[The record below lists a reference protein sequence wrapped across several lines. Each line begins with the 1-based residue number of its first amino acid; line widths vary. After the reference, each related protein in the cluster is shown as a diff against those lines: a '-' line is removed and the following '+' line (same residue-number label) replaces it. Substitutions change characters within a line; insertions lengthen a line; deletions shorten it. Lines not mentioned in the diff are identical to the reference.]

1 MSYTQEPAS
10 GAAAS
15 AIDDIFD
22 VAAANDPIPAYRKV
36 HAECP
41 VARTPGMF
49 GDGVWITRYEDVMWA
64 FKHPEVFSSQ
74 DVVKVGNEVPLI
86 PLSVDPPDHA
96 KYRRLLDPQFSPRK
110 MAELEPEMRKL
121 VDEII
126 DGFIDRGECDFHE
139 DFATPLPSTFFIALM
154 GLPQSDLPRFL
165 KWRDDTI
172 RPAADTMEAAQEIRE
187 ATGRDITEYFE
198 RELAERRDGPD
209 DGRLMSTLVRA
220 EVEGRPLTHAEL
232 LGTCHLLML
241 GGLDTVTATLDCMIT
256 YLARHPERRQA
267 ILDDPELIP
276 VAVEEL
282 LRHQT
287 PVMMVPRKIVKDVE
301 IGGVMCRAGDA
312 ATLLIGAGNIDA
324 AEFEDADEVR
334 FDRGRNRHVA
344 FGGGPHRCLG
354 SHLARLELHVAIEQF
369 HKRIPDYSIPESA
382 EVNFSPGIRQAARL
396 PITFSPKSVNG
407 A

>member
-1 MSYTQEPAS
+1 MSYTEDAAS
-10 GAAAS
+10 GAGAH
-15 AIDDIFD
+15 AIEGLFTTG
-22 VAAANDPIPAYRKV
+22 AANNPIPAYQKV

-49 GDGVWITRYEDVMWA
+49 GESVWVTRYEDVMWA

-121 VDEII
+121 VDEVI
-126 DGFIDRGECDFHE
+126 DAFIDRGECDFHE
-139 DFATPLPSTFFIALM
+139 EFATPLPSTFFIALM

-172 RPAADTMEAAQEIRE
+172 RPAARTMEEAQEIRE

-198 RELAERRDGPD
+198 RELGERRDGPD
-209 DGRLMSTLVRA
+209 DGRLLSTLVRA

-241 GGLDTVTATLDCMIT
+241 GGLDTVTATLDCMVT
-256 YLARHPERRQA
+256 YLATHPERRQA
-267 ILDDPELIP
+267 LVDDPELVP

-287 PVMMVPRKIVKDVE
+287 PVMMVPRKILRDVE
-301 IGGVMCRAGDA
+301 IGGVMCRAGDS
-312 ATLLIGAGNIDA
+312 ATLLLGAGNVDA
-324 AEFEDADEVR
+324 TEFENADEVR

-354 SHLARLELHVAIEQF
+354 SHLARLELQVALEQF
-369 HKRIPDYSIPESA
+369 HRRIPEYALADGA
-382 EVNFSPGIRQAARL
+382 EVNFSPGIRQAERL
-396 PITFSPKSVNG
+396 PITFPVGEST
-407 A
+407 